1 MNSLPDGDMHV
12 LADYPN
18 LKSLSLHVQAIPQVV
33 GLEGMRQLQRLSMTE
48 CGLTSMHGIECCKR
62 LTFLDLSM
70 NQIAEMDAN
79 VLQHLGQLQTL
90 WMNENL
96 VTQIEGL
103 APLKKLTTLWLARNQ
118 ISSIG
123 DTLDANTALTDLN
136 LAATAIGSF
145 KDIPH
150 LTRLRHLRTLAF
162 SDLHYGESPVCAL
175 CNYQTYVLYHLQ
187 QLSRL
192 DSVTIALTLTPRPNP
207 NPSP

>member
-1 MNSLPDGDMHV
+1 M
-12 LADYPN
+12 
-18 LKSLSLHVQAIPQVV
+18 
-33 GLEGMRQLQRLSMTE
+33 
-48 CGLTSMHGIECCKR
+48 
-62 LTFLDLSM
+62 
-70 NQIAEMDAN
+70 
-79 VLQHLGQLQTL
+79 LQHLGQLQTL

-162 SDLHYGESPVCAL
+162 
-175 CNYQTYVLYHLQ
+175 
-187 QLSRL
+187 RL
-192 DSVTIALTLTPRPNP
+192 GLAG
-207 NPSP
+207 

>member
-123 DTLDANTALTDLN
+123 DTLDAKEEAALKHLQEEFFGPAGQQSWEGVE
-136 LAATAIGSF
+136 LAAYWEGVG
-145 KDIPH
+145 K
-150 LTRLRHLRTLAF
+150 RLMTER
-162 SDLHYGESPVCAL
+162 
-175 CNYQTYVLYHLQ
+175 LY
-187 QLSRL
+187 SK
-192 DSVTIALTLTPRPNP
+192 PK
-207 NPSP
+207 